1 MRALALTALLL
12 LSACGRPLTTDE
24 TSFAR
29 AFLGP
34 DFSPATVRLRGDLA
48 EERPHSIPVRP
59 RTTCQER
66 IYPQP
71 ATATVEVV
79 TGALTAFQTVYFRPG
94 RYLEDYLEG
103 LGGEAISLPAAMLFA
118 HEMVH
123 VWQWQNR
130 ATTGYHPL
138 KAAVEHVQSVDPYL
152 FDPNT
157 EVDFLDYGWEQ
168 QGRVYEEYL
177 CCRVLAPEA
186 ARTSRLHETLG
197 KYFDLPPLDV
207 ALAQNVWIPAG
218 GDDLSGI
225 CD

>member
-1 MRALALTALLL
+1 MRSLLAALLL
-12 LSACGRPLTTDE
+12 LAACGRPLTTDE
-24 TSFAR
+24 TRFAR

-34 DFSPATVRLRGDLA
+34 DFDTESVRLRGDLA
-48 EERPHSIPVRP
+48 EERPRSIAVRP

-66 IYPQP
+66 IYPESQ
-71 ATATVEVV
+71 TATIEVV

-94 RYLEDYLEG
+94 RYLDDYLEG
-103 LGGEAISLPAAMLFA
+103 LGGEVVSLPAAMLFA

-138 KAAVEHVQSVDPYL
+138 KAAFEHVQSADPYL
-152 FDPNT
+152 FDPET
-157 EVDFLDYGWEQ
+157 EADFLDYGWEQ
-168 QGRVYEEYL
+168 QGSIFEEYV
-177 CCRVLAPEA
+177 CCRTLAPEA

-197 KYFDLPPLDV
+197 KYFDLPPLD
-207 ALAQNVWIPAG
+207 ANLAQNVLIPVG
-218 GDDLSGI
+218 GDALEGI

>member
-1 MRALALTALLL
+1 MRPLLPVLLL
-12 LSACGRPLTTDE
+12 LLTACARPLTPDE
-24 TSFAR
+24 TTFAR

-34 DFSPATVRLRGDLA
+34 DFTTETVRLRGDLA
-48 EERPHSIPVRP
+48 EDPPRSIPVRP

-66 IYPQP
+66 MYPQP
-71 ATATVEVV
+71 ASATIEVV
-79 TGALTAFQTVYFRPG
+79 TGAVTAFQTVYFRPG
-94 RYLEDYLEG
+94 RYSEDYLEG
-103 LGGEAISLPAAMLFA
+103 LGGEIISLPAAMLFA

-138 KAAVEHVQSVDPYL
+138 KAAFEHVQSRDPYL
-152 FDPNT
+152 FDPET

-186 ARTSRLHETLG
+186 DRTERLHEVLS
-197 KYFDLPPLDV
+197 KYFDLPPRDI
-207 ALAQNVWIPAG
+207 ALARNVWLPAG
-218 GDDLSGI
+218 GDDLEGI